1 MHEDSSAGCCPAVAV
16 AVVWYCSGLG
26 YVMSVMLEP
35 QNSMVASVAIV
46 LVLGGFFNG
55 VEPRFRTLTPTMK
68 AVFGAP
74 RYHLQA
80 KSCHSSGC
88 SQWSLAA
95 SAGILC
101 SAELYPLRLHE
112 ILVLI
117 GQCTSN
123 RSAATRLWLKAG

>member
-1 MHEDSSAGCCPAVAV
+1 MQSALKRIRAARGSSQLQARLWELMCKHSSGFCCPAVSV

-74 RYHLQA
+74 RSPLALGEVMPHV
-80 KSCHSSGC
+80 SV
-88 SQWSLAA
+88 SL
-95 SAGILC
+95 
-101 SAELYPLRLHE
+101 
-112 ILVLI
+112 
-117 GQCTSN
+117 N
-123 RSAATRLWLKAG
+123 

>member
-1 MHEDSSAGCCPAVAV
+1 MPAVAV

-68 AVFGAP
+68 AVFGALRSP
-74 RYHLQA
+74 
-80 KSCHSSGC
+80 
-88 SQWSLAA
+88 LAA
-95 SAGILC
+95 GNGVPQS
-101 SAELYPLRLHE
+101 SD
-112 ILVLI
+112 
-117 GQCTSN
+117 
-123 RSAATRLWLKAG
+123 

>member
-1 MHEDSSAGCCPAVAV
+1 M
-16 AVVWYCSGLG
+16 WYCSGLG

-74 RYHLQA
+74 HPP
-80 KSCHSSGC
+80 
-88 SQWSLAA
+88 LAEVRVMPKYWQLKIGLPILGHCA
-95 SAGILC
+95 MPTSALC
-101 SAELYPLRLHE
+101 
-112 ILVLI
+112 I
-117 GQCTSN
+117 
-123 RSAATRLWLKAG
+123 